1 MIVIYVVFSP
11 QCDKTLCSRK
21 LLIVIKHGNFANV
34 IKVVVPQGERDF
46 TFSQNSRTLTF
57 CFFFMPLRE
66 KFTVFSLCKLYII
79 NVHYSLL
86 SPFCKLATLLPS
98 FGKKIS
104 LHANA
109 ISRGLLMY
117 YTSSSQNPSKS
128 GREKIHS
135 SLSLYNIIMRDDKA
149 QNLIWD
155 RLLML
160 CKSHLV

>member
-79 NVHYSLL
+79 NVHYYSLL

-98 FGKKIS
+98 FGKKFS
-104 LHANA
+104 LQANA

-128 GREKIHS
+128 GEEKIHS
-135 SLSLYNIIMRDDKA
+135 LKYCIMRDDKA

-155 RLLML
+155 RL
-160 CKSHLV
+160 C